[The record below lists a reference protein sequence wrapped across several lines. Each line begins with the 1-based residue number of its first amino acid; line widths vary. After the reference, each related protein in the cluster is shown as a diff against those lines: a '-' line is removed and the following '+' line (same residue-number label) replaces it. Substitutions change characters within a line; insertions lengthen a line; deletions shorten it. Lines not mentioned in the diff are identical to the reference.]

1 MESHQKTTVVT
12 STYTSTTTS
21 TYTTTTTYTTAM
33 KASVPQTANISYP
46 FHHFVKISNIDYA
59 GNNTVEIY
67 FISWYGCLDGATN
80 SWALYMVLSHYG
92 TLNVSPNYSDYKP
105 QPLTPTKKIMGM
117 VPGLIFNSFKPNSTI
132 LFNPIYL
139 MGKFYPNKT
148 MTLING
154 TMLNYTKINLV
165 ELELHELKNE
175 APSWVYNIIYEYE
188 VNMTFEDGKALVWF
202 KAPAPHIPTTTII
215 TGPNGT
221 WMMIGYPEYICY
233 GAPGLLAEYAAHYNY
248 SMGVPMNILN
258 DIKTN
263 NLPSNLDFL
272 ELFGMYFQVI
282 IQEAME

>member
-12 STYTSTTTS
+12 STYTTTTTS
-21 TYTTTTTYTTAM
+21 TYTMTYTAP
-33 KASVPQTANISYP
+33 VPQTANISYP
-46 FHHFVKISNIDYA
+46 FHHFVKISNVDYA
-59 GNNTVEIY
+59 GNNSVEIY

-132 LFNPIYL
+132 LFHPIYL

-175 APSWVYNIIYEYE
+175 ALSWVYNIIYEYE

-248 SMGVPMNILN
+248 SMSVPMNILN

-272 ELFGMYFQVI
+272 ELFGIYFQVI
-282 IQEAME
+282 IQEAMG